1 MLIISMGVTTMVSAG
16 RYRMGLTSEDAHS
29 CIAGGEDGE
38 QGEVAGQLSS
48 SVAGA
53 NEQLQSGTYDDERE
67 VVQHGA
73 GTGPLSF
80 IRLLY
85 FCILPYP

>member
-1 MLIISMGVTTMVSAG
+1 MGVTTIVSDG
-16 RYRMGLTSEDAHS
+16 RDRRGLTSEEAHS

-48 SVAGA
+48 SAAGA
-53 NEQLQSGTYDDERE
+53 DGQLQSGTYDDERE

-73 GTGPLSF
+73 GTRPLSLR
-80 IRLLY
+80 RLLY
-85 FCILPYP
+85 FCILHYP